1 MSSSSLFCNSCCNA
15 FQSYGVSLDNI
26 FTVESSACPSLD
38 EIKELPN
45 KVLLWCGMKQG
56 SFVNFSFHTIFS
68 DFCVVVK

>member
-1 MSSSSLFCNSCCNA
+1 MASSSLFCNCCCNA

-56 SFVNFSFHTIFS
+56 SFCQFFLTSVW
-68 DFCVVVK
+68 